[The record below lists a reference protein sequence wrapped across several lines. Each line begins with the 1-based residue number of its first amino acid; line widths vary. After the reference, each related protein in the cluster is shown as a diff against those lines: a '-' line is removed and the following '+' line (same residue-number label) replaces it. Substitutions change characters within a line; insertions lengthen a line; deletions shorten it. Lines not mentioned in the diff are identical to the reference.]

1 MRYFCTYFDCHYLVR
16 ALALYESLKRH
27 CPDFKIWMLCM
38 DEESYATLV
47 KLKLPEVSLL
57 TLSDLERDDPPL
69 RQAKTNRSLL
79 EYYFTCT
86 PSLPLFILRLEPTV
100 DLITYLDAD
109 LFFFSTIEPL
119 FEEMQAKS
127 IAIIAHRF
135 SDAFRKWEW
144 NGIYNVGWVTFRRD
158 DNALSCLRW
167 WREQCIEWCYDRIED
182 NRFADQKYLDDWP
195 TRFQNVIVLQHKG
208 ANLAPWN
215 VGNYKLSVRDRT
227 IFVDD
232 QPLIFFHFHGFKQL
246 AGWIYDTQLA
256 KYKVV
261 PSKIVIRNIFAPYL
275 RQLLSQS
282 ARLGP
287 SCSTLLGSVRKSA
300 DGLLRGC
307 ARLLK
312 RQYLVVI
319 NGRII

>member
-1 MRYFCTYFDCHYLVR
+1 
-16 ALALYESLKRH
+16 
-27 CPDFKIWMLCM
+27 
-38 DEESYATLV
+38 
-47 KLKLPEVSLL
+47 
-57 TLSDLERDDPPL
+57 
-69 RQAKTNRSLL
+69 
-79 EYYFTCT
+79 
-86 PSLPLFILRLEPTV
+86 
-100 DLITYLDAD
+100 
-109 LFFFSTIEPL
+109 STIEPL

-195 TRFQNVIVLQHKG
+195 T
-208 ANLAPWN
+208 
-215 VGNYKLSVRDRT
+215 
-227 IFVDD
+227 
-232 QPLIFFHFHGFKQL
+232 
-246 AGWIYDTQLA
+246 
-256 KYKVV
+256 
-261 PSKIVIRNIFAPYL
+261 
-275 RQLLSQS
+275 
-282 ARLGP
+282 
-287 SCSTLLGSVRKSA
+287 LLGSVRKSA

-312 RQYLVVI
+312 RQYLVVV